1 MIEPLLEHSV
11 VFLIKLPKLL
21 LHYPAI
27 THLGSHQK
35 ELKTYAYTKTGVLM
49 ATPFIIARKWKQ
61 SNVHQLMNG
70 KQNVVYLYNKI
81 LFSA

>member
-35 ELKTYAYTKTGVLM
+35 ELKTYAYTKTCTRTLISL
-49 ATPFIIARKWKQ
+49 FIL
-61 SNVHQLMNG
+61 NC
-70 KQNVVYLYNKI
+70 
-81 LFSA
+81 